1 MPKKKAQK
9 PAARRPK
16 KSSAKPGPSKPRS
29 TKHSS
34 ANLDKC
40 REQTKQHLQTGR
52 KPKTALTIPQLE
64 YCSWRAQGATMGD
77 SARWAGIPLGNMH
90 KLEHRDLA
98 QETIKE
104 FQQDFKVD
112 VVERTARLG
121 EELAL
126 FVHGEF
132 RSRLRKMK
140 THHFRGDE
148 SIARLLKTGFEACGS
163 IQPAKTVNQANAAAA
178 ASSSTQIYAKRLYLP
193 DWRKEKIAEL
203 QNDERRTSG
212 VQVADATGTPSGIQ
226 LPAGQ

>member
-1 MPKKKAQK
+1 MTKKKTKK
-9 PAARRPK
+9 PAPSRSK
-16 KSSAKPGPSKPRS
+16 KSSAKKSSG
-29 TKHSS
+29 KHSS

-40 REQTKQHLQTGR
+40 REQTKKHLQTGR
-52 KPKTALTIPQLE
+52 KPKTALTIPELE

-77 SARWAGIPLGNMH
+77 SARWAGIPLGNMY
-90 KLEHRDLA
+90 KVEHRDLV
-98 QETIKE
+98 QTTIKE
-104 FQQDFKVD
+104 IQEQFKCD
-112 VVERTARLG
+112 VVERTRRLG

-126 FVHGEF
+126 FVHGEY

-148 SIARLLKTGFEACGS
+148 SIARLLKTGFEACGA
-163 IQPAKTVNQANAAAA
+163 IQPAKNINQANAAAS

-203 QNDERRTSG
+203 QQQDQNNDERRTSG
-212 VQVADATGTPSGIQ
+212 VEVPASDGTASRSQ